1 MIKAV
6 IFDLDGTLLY
16 TLEDLKDSLN
26 FALQKFNYPSK
37 TLDEV
42 RNFVGNGVRLLVERS
57 IPNGEKNP
65 DLEDVLNIFT
75 PAEESV
81 EEEIAPIIETKEEPK
96 TEAKKTTK
104 KATTRTRKT
113 TTKK

>member
-1 MIKAV
+1 M
-6 IFDLDGTLLY
+6 
-16 TLEDLKDSLN
+16 
-26 FALQKFNYPSK
+26 
-37 TLDEV
+37 
-42 RNFVGNGVRLLVERS
+42 
-57 IPNGEKNP
+57 
-65 DLEDVLNIFT
+65 EDVLNIFT

-113 TTKK
+113 TKRIRTRLIFLKHNFKIPIELTRRIVC